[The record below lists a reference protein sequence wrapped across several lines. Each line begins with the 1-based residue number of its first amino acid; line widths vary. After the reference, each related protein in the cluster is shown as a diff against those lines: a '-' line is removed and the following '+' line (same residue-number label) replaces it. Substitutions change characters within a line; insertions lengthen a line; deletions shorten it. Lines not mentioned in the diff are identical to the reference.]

1 MSLFQEILQM
11 LLDGEAR
18 RARPQG
24 GVYLDLGHV
33 EVELLA
39 PHEPGLDTPWSGV
52 LKERPSDP

>member
-1 MSLFQEILQM
+1 M